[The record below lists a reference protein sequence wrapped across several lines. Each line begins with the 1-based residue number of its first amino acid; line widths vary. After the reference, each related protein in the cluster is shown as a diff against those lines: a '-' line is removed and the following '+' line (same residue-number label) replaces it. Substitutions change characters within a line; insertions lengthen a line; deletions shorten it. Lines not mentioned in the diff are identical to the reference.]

1 MWEILAVGYV
11 LKPVYISF
19 FVYRKMD
26 VYSGDVLDLHGIL
39 ERVEIDNFIFRW
51 IVTTVSTLLHEG
63 TLFDKWKIRPAH
75 ISHIASRKQDS
86 IMKM

>member
-1 MWEILAVGYV
+1 
-11 LKPVYISF
+11 
-19 FVYRKMD
+19 
-26 VYSGDVLDLHGIL
+26 LDLHGIL
-39 ERVEIDNFIFRW
+39 ERVEIDNFNVRW

-63 TLFDKWKIRPAH
+63 TLFGTWKFLPAH